1 MAIRW
6 GEWGEAAFARARAE
20 GKPVLLSLTAS
31 WCHGCHRM
39 EEETWEAPGIDAV
52 VEAAAVP
59 VRVDSD
65 ARPDVHGRYHLGGLP
80 TTAMLT
86 AQGDF
91 IRGGTFFSPPQLLA
105 FLESGLADFRA
116 GRRPGPRT
124 RPAPGPPPRL
134 VEAVV
139 ARLIQRAD
147 LAHGGFGAA
156 PKLPETEALTL
167 LLRHWRAR
175 GDGAGERILRP
186 SLDAI
191 AERLADPVAG
201 GFFRY
206 AAAEDWSGPHTEK
219 VAADQAAL
227 IRLFLE
233 AHVALGEPRY
243 LAVARSALAHARRRL
258 ADPDGRVFASVAAD
272 PAYHSRLAAERL
284 REAEGGADRLRGET
298 AGRGESPAGG
308 EAPPVDEPPVDCRRF
323 SDAAA
328 GMLSAGLLAWS
339 HTGEDPGFATE
350 FMGAAS
356 GGMIP
361 HRLDAPGSPS
371 GLLRDQAMG
380 LRAAVDAYRLRGSGE
395 ALRWAE
401 RVAAWSLE
409 HLWDE
414 PAGAFRDAP
423 PAAPGEPPLPPML
436 PLLANGE
443 MALALAELS
452 DHAGRP
458 ELRELA
464 GRVVRSLAAEAVR
477 SPAGAG
483 LALAAQRLESQPP
496 EADLEGDPADPRARA
511 LARVV
516 VAALGPTAVV
526 RWRGGAAA
534 SLALCVRDVCL
545 PPLDDPG
552 DLLRSLVELELAPAG
567 LEVPL

>member
-1 MAIRW
+1 MRGVANKRMSIRW
-6 GEWGEAAFARARAE
+6 GEWGDAAFARARAE

-39 EEETWEAPGIDAV
+39 ERETWEAPGLDRV

-59 VRVDSD
+59 VRVDAD

-80 TTAMLT
+80 TTALLT
-86 AQGDF
+86 AEGDY
-91 IRGGTFFSPPQLLA
+91 IRGGTFFSPPQLLT
-105 FLESGLADFRA
+105 FLESALADYRA
-116 GRRPGPRT
+116 GRRPGPRR
-124 RPAPGPPPRL
+124 RPPPGPPPRL
-134 VEAVV
+134 VDAVV
-139 ARLIQRAD
+139 ARLVQRAD

-167 LLRHWRAR
+167 LLRHWRAS
-175 GDGAGERILRP
+175 GEATAERIVRR

-191 AERLADPVAG
+191 AEHLADPVDG

-206 AAAEDWSGPHTEK
+206 AAAENWSGPHTEK
-219 VAADQAAL
+219 VAVDQAAL

-233 AHVALGEPRY
+233 AHGALADPRY
-243 LAVARSALAHARRRL
+243 LDVARAALAHARRRL

-272 PAYHSRLAAERL
+272 PDYDSSLA
-284 REAEGGADRLRGET
+284 ADRLRGE
-298 AGRGESPAGG
+298 AGGRDESPAGA
-308 EAPPVDEPPVDCRRF
+308 EAPSVDEPPVDRRRF

-339 HTGEDPGFATE
+339 HTGEEPGFATE
-350 FMGAAS
+350 FMEAAPD
-356 GGMIP
+356 GMIP

-401 RVAAWSLE
+401 RLAAWSIE

-414 PAGAFRDAP
+414 HAGAFRDAP
-423 PAAPGEPPLPPML
+423 PATPGEPALPPML
-436 PLLANGE
+436 PMLANGE

-464 GRVVRSLAAEAVR
+464 GRVVRSLGGEAVR
-477 SPAGAG
+477 SPAGAA

-496 EADLEGDPADPRARA
+496 EADLEGNPSDPRARA

-526 RWRGGAAA
+526 RWHGGAAA
-534 SLALCVRDVCL
+534 SLALCVRDLCL
-545 PPLDDPG
+545 PPLDDPAE
-552 DLLRSLVELELAPAG
+552 LLRSLVELDLAPRG